1 MHLPSWARKAL
12 SGAALGAIFDP
23 RRQLRPWA
31 RANARRG
38 AHPGPT
44 ALPLDLAAEDRR
56 RCCGAIKKRQTKPH
70 SPNVNRL
77 KKKNQAQRQDK
88 ENQKLKIKN
97 KKLAETGNK
106 AVGEKNKKKQ
116 SEKIQ
121 NNQIKEIKK
130 RRAIIQTPTESVQ
143 SKPRLHLAL
152 GEAAIRLRRPT
163 AVARPSRAARPIENK
178 PSAVAPGPARHGP
191 AN

>member
-12 SGAALGAIFDP
+12 GGAALGAIFDP

-77 KKKNQAQRQDK
+77 KKKTKRNGK
-88 ENQKLKIKN
+88 TKKIKN
-97 KKLAETGNK
+97 
-106 AVGEKNKKKQ
+106 
-116 SEKIQ
+116 
-121 NNQIKEIKK
+121 
-130 RRAIIQTPTESVQ
+130 
-143 SKPRLHLAL
+143 
-152 GEAAIRLRRPT
+152 
-163 AVARPSRAARPIENK
+163 
-178 PSAVAPGPARHGP
+178 
-191 AN
+191 

>member
-1 MHLPSWARKAL
+1 MK
-12 SGAALGAIFDP
+12 
-23 RRQLRPWA
+23 Q
-31 RANARRG
+31 
-38 AHPGPT
+38 
-44 ALPLDLAAEDRR
+44 E
-56 RCCGAIKKRQTKPH
+56 TKP
-70 SPNVNRL
+70 
-77 KKKNQAQRQDK
+77 
-88 ENQKLKIKN
+88 
-97 KKLAETGNK
+97 LAK
-106 AVGEKNKKKQ
+106 KNKKKQ